1 MLTVFI
7 HQLHDNLR
15 SQRFQVSLGI
25 LLLFFVANGVI
36 YSMKMQRMTTQ
47 FARSAT
53 FDEDRYD
60 RAETLSDAVDN
71 ELIIRTGDV
80 GVEYIA
86 EAGSFWFE
94 YGRYV
99 NAASGTTLWP
109 RSSRTTNAWMRHFEV
124 LDWCVIARY
133 VLSFLCIVL
142 SYNAISGELE
152 SGSLRLALSGPLSR
166 TRYLL
171 GKYLGHLVTLAVAAA
186 IGTLLS
192 LTVMVV
198 HGVLEMNA
206 AVAANVLLFF
216 IAMLLYVSV
225 FLLLG
230 LGVSAWSRNSATS
243 LVLLLTTWTCLI
255 VVVPQSSY
263 LIAMMTTDPVGPY
276 QDRVN
281 DVMDEVRAGLR
292 QQGLEPRPI
301 ELARVDDY
309 AIERRYAARLRELGT
324 EVDRLQRN
332 VQSRRIE
339 QYETAR
345 RVNLLSPGF
354 AFQYSVETLLG
365 TGIDRYRSFDTQ
377 AWRYR
382 DDLREFLRARDA
394 ADPDSPHILFLE
406 GFMSQRPLDSDDV
419 PRFKERPLSF
429 AAALTAGVVPITIL
443 LLETVLALLF
453 ALRMFN
459 RAELTGQTA

>member
-1 MLTVFI
+1 MFTVFI

-142 SYNAISGELE
+142 SYNAISGE
-152 SGSLRLALSGPLSR
+152 
-166 TRYLL
+166 
-171 GKYLGHLVTLAVAAA
+171 
-186 IGTLLS
+186 
-192 LTVMVV
+192 
-198 HGVLEMNA
+198 
-206 AVAANVLLFF
+206 
-216 IAMLLYVSV
+216 
-225 FLLLG
+225 
-230 LGVSAWSRNSATS
+230 
-243 LVLLLTTWTCLI
+243 
-255 VVVPQSSY
+255 
-263 LIAMMTTDPVGPY
+263 
-276 QDRVN
+276 
-281 DVMDEVRAGLR
+281 
-292 QQGLEPRPI
+292 
-301 ELARVDDY
+301 
-309 AIERRYAARLRELGT
+309 
-324 EVDRLQRN
+324 
-332 VQSRRIE
+332 
-339 QYETAR
+339 
-345 RVNLLSPGF
+345 
-354 AFQYSVETLLG
+354 
-365 TGIDRYRSFDTQ
+365 
-377 AWRYR
+377 
-382 DDLREFLRARDA
+382 
-394 ADPDSPHILFLE
+394 
-406 GFMSQRPLDSDDV
+406 
-419 PRFKERPLSF
+419 
-429 AAALTAGVVPITIL
+429 
-443 LLETVLALLF
+443 
-453 ALRMFN
+453 
-459 RAELTGQTA
+459 